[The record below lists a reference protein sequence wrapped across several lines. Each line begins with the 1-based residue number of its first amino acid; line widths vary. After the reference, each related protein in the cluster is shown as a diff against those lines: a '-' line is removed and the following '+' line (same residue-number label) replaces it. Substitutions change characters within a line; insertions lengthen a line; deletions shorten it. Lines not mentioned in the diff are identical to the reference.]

1 MSKESQKLSPN
12 EAAILELATALGILR
27 PRDLRTR
34 GHSVAYLQRLL
45 AKGRLAKLGR
55 GQYALPDRAPTEDDT
70 LAVTAKRYPGTV
82 VCLLSALRF
91 HELTTQSPRSIW
103 LAVEGS
109 KLAPSDTPAAVQV
122 VRMTGPSFKSGIRTH
137 LVGQV
142 PVRIYEPAKTVADCF
157 KFRNRVGL
165 DVAVE
170 ALRDCLAQRRA
181 TPAQIWSFAGICRVK
196 TIMRPYLEALA

>member
-1 MSKESQKLSPN
+1 MSKEADKLSPN
-12 EAAILELATALGILR
+12 EAAILELATTLGILR

-34 GHSVAYLQRLL
+34 GHSVAYLERLV
-45 AKGRLAKLGR
+45 AKGRLSKLGR
-55 GQYALPDRAPTEDDT
+55 GQYALPDREPTEDDT

-122 VRMTGPSFKSGIRTH
+122 VRMTGPSFESGITTH

-142 PVRIYEPAKTVADCF
+142 PVRIYDPAKTVTDCF
-157 KFRNRVGL
+157 KFRSRVGL

>member
-1 MSKESQKLSPN
+1 MSKESDKLSPN
-12 EAAILELATALGILR
+12 EVAILDLAATLGILR
-27 PRDLRTR
+27 PRDLRTH

-55 GQYALPDRAPTEDDT
+55 GQYALPGREPTEDDT

-122 VRMTGPSFKSGIRTH
+122 VRMTGPSFKSGIATH
-137 LVGQV
+137 LLGQV
-142 PVRIYEPAKTVADCF
+142 PVRIYDPAKTVADCF
-157 KFRNRVGL
+157 KFRSRVGL

-170 ALRDCLAQRRA
+170 ALRNCLAQRRA
-181 TPAQIWSFAGICRVK
+181 TPSQIWSFAGICRVK

>member
-1 MSKESQKLSPN
+1 MGKERDKLSPN
-12 EAAILELATALGILR
+12 EAAILELAANLGIIR
-27 PRDLRTR
+27 PRDLLAR
-34 GHSVAYLQRLL
+34 GHAVAYLPRLV

-55 GQYALPDRAPTEDDT
+55 GQYALPDREPTEHNS

-91 HELTTQSPRSIW
+91 HELTTQSPRAIW

-122 VRMTGPSFKSGIRTH
+122 VRMTGPSMKSGITTH

-142 PVRIYEPAKTVADCF
+142 PVRIYDPAKTVADCF
-157 KFRNRVGL
+157 KFRSRVGL
-165 DVAVE
+165 DVALE
-170 ALRDCLAQRRA
+170 ALRDCLAQRQA
-181 TPAQIWSFAGICRVK
+181 TPAQIWSFAGICRVR
-196 TIMRPYLEALA
+196 TIMRPYLEALS

>member
-1 MSKESQKLSPN
+1 MSKESDKLSPN
-12 EAAILELATALGILR
+12 EVAILDLAATLGILR
-27 PRDLRTR
+27 PRDLRTH
-34 GHSVAYLQRLL
+34 GHSVAYIQRLL

-55 GQYALPDRAPTEDDT
+55 GQYTLPGREPTEDDT

-122 VRMTGPSFKSGIRTH
+122 VRMTGPSFKSGIATH
-137 LVGQV
+137 LLGQV
-142 PVRIYEPAKTVADCF
+142 PVRIFDPPKTVADCF
-157 KFRNRVGL
+157 KFRSRVGL

-181 TPAQIWSFAGICRVK
+181 TPAQIWSYAGICRVK

>member
-1 MSKESQKLSPN
+1 MSKDSDKLSPN
-12 EAAILELATALGILR
+12 EAAILELAETQGILR

-34 GHSVAYLQRLL
+34 GHSVAYLQRLV

-55 GQYALPDRAPTEDDT
+55 GQYALPDREPTGNDT

-122 VRMTGPSFKSGIRTH
+122 VRMTGPSFKSGITTH

-142 PVRIYEPAKTVADCF
+142 PVQIYDPAKTVVDCF
-157 KFRNRVGL
+157 KFRSRVGL

-181 TPAQIWSFAGICRVK
+181 TPAQIWSFAGLCRVR
-196 TIMRPYLEALA
+196 TIMKPYLEALA

>member
-1 MSKESQKLSPN
+1 M
-12 EAAILELATALGILR
+12 
-27 PRDLRTR
+27 
-34 GHSVAYLQRLL
+34 
-45 AKGRLAKLGR
+45 
-55 GQYALPDRAPTEDDT
+55 TEHDT

-91 HELTTQSPRSIW
+91 HELTTQSPRAIW

-109 KLAPSDTPAAVQV
+109 KLAPSDTPAAVQI
-122 VRMTGPSFKSGIRTH
+122 VRMTGPAFKSGITTH

-142 PVRIYEPAKTVADCF
+142 PVRIYDPAKTVADCF
-157 KFRNRVGL
+157 KFRRRVGL

-181 TPAQIWSFAGICRVK
+181 TPAEIWSFAGICRVR
-196 TIMRPYLEALA
+196 TIMRPYLEALS